1 MNKNTMLE
9 GNKKDDPLVLNLSQN
24 VHQQHD
30 NFLVGK
36 LENPPKTVDANGEVR
51 KIYEWTAHDA
61 VSKSENDRLQRTSV
75 KARHA
80 VTIGQGT
87 VSPRKIHVLLPDKW
101 TELPDDV
108 TQGDE
113 VRQKMGRF
121 FAQFYNQMA
130 QQKALELVADE
141 VEKET
146 FDKVQTSLQNTE
158 LDDALRD
165 KVMSIIE
172 EHKQIADDNK
182 SKKNS

>member
-1 MNKNTMLE
+1 MLE
-9 GNKKDDPLVLNLSQN
+9 SNKKDDPLVLNLSQN
-24 VHQQHD
+24 VHQRHD

-51 KIYEWTAHDA
+51 KIFEWYAHDA

-75 KARHA
+75 KARNA

-87 VSPRKIHVLLPDKW
+87 ISPRKIHVLLPDKW
-101 TELPDDV
+101 TEIPDDL
-108 TQGDE
+108 TQGEE
-113 VRQKMGRF
+113 VKKKMGRF

-146 FDKVQTSLQNTE
+146 FEKVEASLQNTE
-158 LDDALRD
+158 LDDALRS
-165 KVMSIIE
+165 KVVRIIE
-172 EHKQIADDNK
+172 EHKEIADDNK
-182 SKKNS
+182 KKSSS